1 MKKGRWSMRKHLAI
15 IGLQWGDEG
24 KGKIVDFFTKKFDVT
39 VRFQG
44 GHNAGHTVVVG
55 DKKIVLHLL
64 PSGILHKNT
73 VCIIGNGVVFD
84 PFAFIDEVENIKKEG
99 IDVKNRL
106 FVSKD
111 AHLIL
116 PYHSS
121 IDAYIEEFRGK
132 SRIGTTKKG
141 IGPSY
146 EDKYGRR
153 GIKVS
158 TLLYPEILKEETEK
172 SVFYR
177 NLLLKALNKE
187 EINPEEIYKKILSI
201 REKII
206 PFIDDTIHLS
216 HKLLSEGKTF
226 LFESAQGTLLDI
238 DFGTYP
244 YVSSSH
250 PTIGGIFEGTGI
262 PHTIELEVL
271 GIMKAYTTRVGKGPF
286 PTELSDEI
294 GERLRETGKEYG
306 ATTGRPRRCGWLDL
320 FSAKYSK
327 KINGVTKIALMK
339 LDVLD
344 GLKEIKTATS
354 YRFNGKKIES
364 FPRESWILENVVP
377 EYKSFSGWNE
387 KTHGIR
393 DFKLL
398 PDNTKNYIKFI
409 EDFLQTEIS
418 IISTGPEREN
428 TIIL

>member
-1 MKKGRWSMRKHLAI
+1 MKKHLAI

-24 KGKIVDFFTKKFDVT
+24 KGKIVDFFTEKFDVT

-64 PSGILHKNT
+64 PSGILHKNSI
-73 VCIIGNGVVFD
+73 CIIGNGVVFD

-99 IDVKNRL
+99 IEVEKRL

-121 IDAYIEEFRGK
+121 IDAYIEEFRGSSK
-132 SRIGTTKKG
+132 IGTTKKG

-158 TLLYPEILKEETEK
+158 TLLYPEILKEEIEK

-187 EINPEEIYKKILSI
+187 EIDPDEIYKKILSI
-201 REKII
+201 REKIL
-206 PFIDDTIHLS
+206 PFIDDTIYLS

-250 PTIGGIFEGTGI
+250 PTVGGIFEGTGI

-271 GIMKAYTTRVGKGPF
+271 GIMKAYATRVGKGPF

-294 GERLRETGKEYG
+294 GETLRETGKEYG

-320 FSAKYSK
+320 FSAKYST
-327 KINGVTKIALMK
+327 KINGVSKIALMK

-344 GLKEIKTATS
+344 GLDEIKTAIS
-354 YRFNGKKIES
+354 YRLNGEKIES
-364 FPRESWILENVVP
+364 FPRENWILENVTP
-377 EYKSFSGWNE
+377 EYKSFYGWKE

-418 IISTGPEREN
+418 IISTGPERED